1 MQQLRQLLFGI
12 SLAFASLAGAPLRI
26 EQVNELMR
34 AMNRPK
40 ITRQAKIIP
49 IDQWK
54 RTAGM
59 SCVSRPSACAFSSS
73 PIR

>member
-1 MQQLRQLLFGI
+1 MQHIRHLLFGL
-12 SLAFASLAGAPLRI
+12 SLAFASMAGAPLRI

-34 AMNRPK
+34 AMTRPK

-54 RTAGM
+54 LTA
-59 SCVSRPSACAFSSS
+59 
-73 PIR
+73 

>member
-1 MQQLRQLLFGI
+1 MLQLRQLLFGL

-40 ITRQAKIIP
+40 ITRKAKIIP
-49 IDQWK
+49 IDRW
-54 RTAGM
+54 RLT
-59 SCVSRPSACAFSSS
+59 
-73 PIR
+73 I

>member
-1 MQQLRQLLFGI
+1 MLPLRQILFVLT
-12 SLAFASLAGAPLRI
+12 LAFASMAGAPLRI

-54 RTAGM
+54 NVA
-59 SCVSRPSACAFSSS
+59 
-73 PIR
+73 